1 MSDPICGNCGNP
13 LSKHYPERY
22 GDELRTYCNTTTN
35 GDVFTDEPQ
44 DSAILEMLIDR
55 LPDTYDGLVSA
66 WKQENGHAV

>member
-22 GDELRTYCNTTTN
+22 GDELRTYCNTTTS

-44 DSAILEMLIDR
+44 DSAILEMLADR
-55 LPDTYDGLVSA
+55 MPEIHDALVA
-66 WKQENGHAV
+66 DWKREHGHAV